1 MKLLLIEDDTHLGE
15 VIADALSDYGYVV
28 DIVTDGEIGWQQ
40 SIQEEY
46 SIILLDVML
55 PKLDGISLCKRLR
68 DHGCTVPIL
77 IMTARDA
84 STDKVVGLDA
94 GADDYIVK
102 PVDLPE
108 LLARMRALLRRS
120 NNSAIPVLTWGEL
133 RLNPSNYKVT
143 YASQDL
149 QLTPKEF
156 ALLQL
161 FLHSGQRVLSRRIII
176 GHIWSFEDPPGEETV
191 KAHIKT
197 LRQKLKAVGAE
208 ADLIET
214 IRGVGY
220 RLKQTK

>member
-15 VIADALSDYGYVV
+15 VIADALSDFGYVV
-28 DIVTDGEIGWQQ
+28 DIVTDGEMGWQQ
-40 SIQEEY
+40 SQQEEY

-68 DHGCTVPIL
+68 NRGCTVPIL

-108 LLARMRALLRRS
+108 LLARLRALLRRS
-120 NNSAIPVLTWGEL
+120 NASAIPALTWGEL
-133 RLNPSNYKVT
+133 RLDPSNYKVT
-143 YASQDL
+143 YGDRDL

-156 ALLQL
+156 SLLQL

-197 LRQKLKAVGAE
+197 LRQKLKAVGADP
-208 ADLIET
+208 DLIET

-220 RLKQTK
+220 RLKQLR